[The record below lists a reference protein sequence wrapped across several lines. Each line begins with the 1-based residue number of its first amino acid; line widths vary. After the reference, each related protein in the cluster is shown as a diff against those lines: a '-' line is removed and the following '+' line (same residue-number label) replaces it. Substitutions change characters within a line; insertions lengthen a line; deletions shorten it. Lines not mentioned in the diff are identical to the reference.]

1 MRVVNQTMPSA
12 EQMTQFFGAGED
24 GPFVMVNLLK
34 FKAMAE
40 YADGRE
46 SDLSGAEAYAIYGA
60 AVQKCIADVGAT
72 PGFSG
77 EVTGL
82 LLGEVEDNWD
92 MVALVE
98 YPSLEAFRTMMMS
111 PEYQKI
117 AVHRSAGLAGQLN
130 IRAKSSP
137 LGQSEQ
143 L

>member
-1 MRVVNQTMPSA
+1 MQVVNQTVPSP
-12 EQMTQFFGAGED
+12 EQMKEFFGSGED

-34 FKAMAE
+34 FKKRAE

-46 SDLSGAEAYAIYGA
+46 TDLTGAEAYAIYGA
-60 AVQKCIADVGAT
+60 AVGQCIKDVGGK
-72 PGFSG
+72 PGFAG

-98 YPSLEAFRTMMMS
+98 YPSLEAFRSMMMS

-130 IRAKSSP
+130 IRAKARP
-137 LGQSEQ
+137 LG
-143 L
+143 

>member
-1 MRVVNQTMPSA
+1 MKVVNQVVPSA
-12 EQMTQFFGAGED
+12 EQMTEFFGSGDD

-34 FKAMAE
+34 FKSKAQ

-46 SDLSGAEAYAIYGA
+46 TDLSGAEAYAIYGA

-72 PGFSG
+72 AGFSG
-77 EVTGL
+77 AVTGL
-82 LLGEVEDNWD
+82 LLGEVEESWD

-98 YPSLEAFRTMMMS
+98 YPSLEAFRSMMMS

-130 IRAKSSP
+130 IRAKP
-137 LGQSEQ
+137 GALGEA
-143 L
+143 

>member
-1 MRVVNQTMPSA
+1 MQVVNQMIPSQ
-12 EQMTQFFGAGED
+12 EQMKEFFGSGED

-34 FKAMAE
+34 FKKRAE
-40 YADGRE
+40 YTDGRE
-46 SDLSGAEAYAIYGA
+46 TDLSGADAYAIYGA
-60 AVQKCIADVGAT
+60 AVGKCIADVGGT

-77 EVTGL
+77 KVTGL

-98 YPSLEAFRTMMMS
+98 YPSLEAFRNMMMS

-130 IRAKSSP
+130 IRAKP
-137 LGQSEQ
+137 AGLGDA
-143 L
+143 

>member
-1 MRVVNQTMPSA
+1 MQVVNQTIPSQ
-12 EQMTQFFGAGED
+12 EQMREFFGSGED

-34 FKAMAE
+34 FKERAE
-40 YADGRE
+40 YPDGRE
-46 SDLSGAEAYAIYGA
+46 TDLIGAEAYAIYGA
-60 AVQKCIADVGAT
+60 AVGQCVADVGGK
-72 PGFSG
+72 PGFAG

-98 YPSLEAFRTMMMS
+98 YPSLDAFRSMMMS

-130 IRAKSSP
+130 IRAKARP
-137 LGQSEQ
+137 LG
-143 L
+143 

>member
-1 MRVVNQTMPSA
+1 MRVINQTVPSA
-12 EQMTQFFGAGED
+12 AQMQEFFGSAED

-34 FKAMAE
+34 FKTRAE
-40 YADGRE
+40 YADGRGT
-46 SDLSGAEAYAIYGA
+46 DLTGAEAYAIYGA

-77 EVTGL
+77 VVTGL
-82 LLGEVEDNWD
+82 MLGEVEDNWD

-98 YPSLEAFRTMMMS
+98 YPSLEAFRAMMMS

-130 IRAKSSP
+130 IRAKASS
-137 LGQSEQ
+137 LGKTAE
-143 L
+143 

>member
-1 MRVVNQTMPSA
+1 MKVVNQTIPSP
-12 EQMTQFFGAGED
+12 ERTQDFFGSGED

-34 FKAMAE
+34 FKERAE

-46 SDLSGAEAYAIYGA
+46 ADLSGAEAYAIYGA
-60 AVQKCIADVGAT
+60 AVGQCIADVGGT
-72 PGFSG
+72 PGFAG

-98 YPSLEAFRTMMMS
+98 YPSLDAFRSMMMS

-130 IRAKSSP
+130 IRAKPSG
-137 LGQSEQ
+137 LGDA
-143 L
+143 